1 MPGII
6 LGSVSSAPSTPP
18 VTNGELWMWG
28 QDQMG
33 QNIDR
38 KTGVLDRNQ
47 STNTS
52 SPVQVGTLNTWQS
65 VAVTR
70 CPVYNYFKYVPADF
84 NLPNQVAGAINTSGQ
99 LFTWGGFVFT
109 FTPVFPPITVYYYN
123 SLNLG
128 HGNGRIPRSSPIQVG
143 TGTNWSKVSVGGQ
156 TTAAIK
162 TDGTLWTWGWNAYGQ
177 LGIAVDTNTRTSPVQ
192 VGTGTNWSQ
201 VSVGRLHVL
210 ALKTDGTLW
219 SWGNNDSGEL
229 GHNDVNDKSSPVQV
243 GAGTNWSKIS
253 AGYSHSLAVKTDG
266 TLWAWGDN
274 IRGQIGD
281 NSVINR
287 SSPVQIGTGTNWSS
301 VSAENN
307 SFAIKTDGTLWGWGS
322 NNYGQLGDNTV
333 IARSSPVQVGTGTD
347 WSKVSTGGTFTLAI
361 KTNGTMWSWGQ
372 NNLGQLGHN
381 NLTYRSSPVQIGALT
396 TWIDID
402 SSRYFC
408 AAIKS

>member
-6 LGSVSSAPSTPP
+6 LGSVSSAPAATA
-18 VTNGELWMWG
+18 TNGELWMWG
-28 QDQMG
+28 QDIMLQS
-33 QNIDR
+33 NLRI
-38 KTGVLDRNQ
+38 TGVLDRNQ
-47 STNTS
+47 TTNTS
-52 SPVQVGTLNTWQS
+52 SPVQVGTLNTWES
-65 VAVTR
+65 VSVNNCVATA
-70 CPVYNYFKYVPADF
+70 YAKYSPADMYT
-84 NLPNQVAGAINTSGQ
+84 PNQVAGGINTSGQ
-99 LFTWGGFVFT
+99 LFTWGGFDYT
-109 FTPVFPPITVYYYN
+109 FVNLQIYYKN

-128 HGNGRIPRSSPIQVG
+128 HGDGRTPRSSPTQVG
-143 TGTNWSKVSVGGQ
+143 TGTNWSKLSIGGQ

-177 LGIAVDTNTRTSPVQ
+177 LGIAVDTDPRTSPVQ

-219 SWGNNDSGEL
+219 SWGWNGSGEL
-229 GHNDVNDKSSPVQV
+229 GHNDVNNKDSPVQV

-333 IARSSPVQVGTGTD
+333 INRSSPVQVGTGTD
-347 WSKVSTGGTFTLAI
+347 WSKVSTSGTFTLAI

-372 NNLGQLGHN
+372 NNMGQLGHN